1 MPYRYLHFSS
11 GVALTARHEKK
22 PIRLPL
28 FLDLGAQAP
37 EGMRLLDEAIA
48 LLTPQPRR
56 SAVKFLDFLLFIES
70 CAHEARSAS
79 GDGRLQIVLS
89 HIESHL
95 STGITL
101 GAAAKLAGVSPDHLN
116 RLWRGRFGDTVMQYV
131 RTLRLNHAAWQI
143 RNGTKPVRWIAA
155 ESGYHDLQV
164 FNKAFRAR
172 FRLSPRGYRSS
183 MA

>member
-1 MPYRYLHFSS
+1 MPYRYLHFSW
-11 GVALTARHEKK
+11 GGPLTARPEKR

-48 LLTPQPRR
+48 LRTLEPRR
-56 SAVKFLDFLLFIES
+56 AGVKFLDFLLFIES
-70 CAHEARSAS
+70 CAHEARPDS
-79 GDGRLQIVLS
+79 GGGRLKIVLR

-95 STGITL
+95 SMGISL
-101 GAAAKLAGVSPDHLN
+101 GSAAKLAGVSPDHLN
-116 RLWRGRFGDTVMQYV
+116 RLWRGRFGDTVMQHV
-131 RTLRLNHAAWQI
+131 RALRLNQAAWQI

-172 FRLSPRGYRSS
+172 FRMSPRAYRSS